1 MMSTRILRW
10 LGISL
15 GAYLLLDVIFAY
27 ATARAG
33 LVTPGAPDLRI
44 VAVGAAYLLLR
55 LFVRAAVPGIVAFAI
70 AREVGE
76 RVAKRARARVE
87 RS

>member
-1 MMSTRILRW
+1 MLRW
-10 LGISL
+10 SGISL
-15 GAYLLLDVIFAY
+15 GAYLLVDLIFAY
-27 ATARAG
+27 VTARAG
-33 LVTPGAPDLRI
+33 LVTPGAPDLLI
-44 VAVGAAYLLLR
+44 VALGGAYLLLR

-76 RVAKRARARVE
+76 RIATRVRIE